1 MKNKH
6 RPIIAHVVA
15 HDIETYCIKQDSDK
29 SLFAYKYDSFKNLFK
44 EKVIIINDDTFKSLS
59 DEQRKQLVKEVC
71 HLYVIVEDENS
82 SEHDEILA
90 SEKYSNV
97 YLFEYAEDA
106 VHFATDIG
114 MKVIGIVGNETMY
127 EETFH
132 LITHAVILPMKIEIT
147 EIEQTYNC
155 TVDEPN
161 WKRIHTSS
169 EYKTEFWEI
178 QDV

>member
-15 HDIETYCIKQDSDK
+15 HDVETYCVKQGNDN
-29 SLFAYKYDSFKNLFK
+29 SLFAYTYNCFKNLFL
-44 EKVIIINDDTFKSLS
+44 EKVIIIDDDTFNSLN
-59 DEQRKQLVKEVC
+59 EEHQQQLIKDAY
-71 HLYVIVEDENS
+71 HLYLIVENESDPKYNEF
-82 SEHDEILA
+82 LA
-90 SEKYSNV
+90 SEDHSNV
-97 YLFEYAEDA
+97 YFFEHAEDA
-106 VHFATDIG
+106 VYFATDIG
-114 MKVIGIVGNETMY
+114 MKVIGIVGSETIY

-132 LITHAVILPMKIEIT
+132 LITHAVILPMKIDIN

-155 TVDEPN
+155 AIDEPK

-178 QDV
+178 QHD

>member
-15 HDIETYCIKQDSDK
+15 HDIETYCIKQGNDN
-29 SLFAYKYDSFKNLFK
+29 SLFAYMYDSFKNLFK
-44 EKVIIINDDTFKSLS
+44 EKVIIIDDDTFNSLT
-59 DEQRKQLVKEVC
+59 EEHQQQLIKDTY
-71 HLYVIVEDENS
+71 HLYIVVEDESDPKYN
-82 SEHDEILA
+82 EILA

-97 YLFEYAEDA
+97 YLFGYAEDA
-106 VHFATDIG
+106 VHFGTDIG
-114 MKVIGIVGNETMY
+114 MKVIGIIGNENTY